1 MEDDLKRYE
10 MPDPS
15 EQILVYSFT
24 SRRSLM
30 KRVQKLANVK
40 HDGNRSKMIVEL
52 LELGLREGLKN
63 G

>member
-1 MEDDLKRYE
+1 